1 MLYAL
6 EGFLRRLAASDDRD
20 AFVLKGGVLLAAF
33 DARRPT
39 RDADLLALDLDNDR
53 ANVEAKIG
61 SIASIDVAD
70 GLALDVASV
79 TSEVI
84 RNEDEYS
91 GIRVKLNYALATMYV
106 RIGIDVNV
114 GDPVHP
120 MPQRITVPG
129 LLADDVTLLGYPMA
143 AVIAEK
149 AVTAMQ
155 RGAANTRWRDWADIH
170 VLSARHAFDSDE
182 LAGACNAVAAHR
194 GTEVVLIAAL
204 LPDYPGIA
212 QAKWVAWRRRPDVV
226 DGLPEA
232 FADLLRAVSDFVD
245 PPLGELTARSVWDPM
260 SRTWQP

>member
-1 MLYAL
+1 M
-6 EGFLRRLAASDDRD
+6 
-20 AFVLKGGVLLAAF
+20 LLAAF

-53 ANVEAKIG
+53 ANVEAEIG

-120 MPQRITVPG
+120 MPQRTTVPG

-143 AVIAEK
+143 RLGRHPPPVRA
-149 AVTAMQ
+149 
-155 RGAANTRWRDWADIH
+155 
-170 VLSARHAFDSDE
+170 HAFDSDE